1 MYTETDVHMYNL
13 SRPWNKTFILPL
25 VFFCHVVHS
34 YSNGSY
40 GYKCSYKRQYRTR
53 DDHHFHSSE
62 VYLQVPKSSNR
73 EQPLKK
79 CSDDTKGKAL
89 ICLHVQLLRI

>member
-1 MYTETDVHMYNL
+1 METDIYMYKL

-25 VFFCHVVHS
+25 VFFCHVVPS

-40 GYKCSYKRQYRTR
+40 GYKCSYKRQCRTR

-62 VYLQVPKSSNR
+62 VHLQVPKSSNM

-79 CSDDTKGKAL
+79 FSDDTRRKAL
-89 ICLHVQLLRI
+89 ICPCVQLLRI